1 MVIAH
6 PAARKLA
13 AVSASLL
20 TYRLRPAAGEPRGA
34 FVVMHGRGADEVDL
48 EPLLDVLDRER
59 RLVGILPRGPLS
71 LPPGGAHWY
80 AVRQIGYPDP
90 ETFTATFARVS
101 EWLDAVLAEHGLDA
115 GRLVIAGFSQGAVMS
130 YALGLAASRPRPAAI
145 LAMSGF
151 VPRVDGFELDL
162 AGRAGLPVA
171 ISHGATDPVIGVQWG
186 REARDRLHN
195 AGLAVSYR
203 EDPVDHRITPSALE
217 QARTVL
223 REALA

>member
-1 MVIAH
+1 
-6 PAARKLA
+6 
-13 AVSASLL
+13 VSASLL
-20 TYRLRPAAGEPRGA
+20 TYQLRPAVGEPRA
-34 FVVMHGRGADEVDL
+34 ALVVMHGRGADELDL
-48 EPLLDVLDRER
+48 EPLLDVLDREK
-59 RLVGILPRGPLS
+59 RLVGVLPRGPLS

-101 EWLDAVLAEHGLDA
+101 EWLDALVAEHELDA
-115 GRLVIAGFSQGAVMS
+115 GRLVLAGFSQGAVMS

-145 LAMSGF
+145 VAMSGF
-151 VPRVDGFELDL
+151 VPRVDNFELDL

-171 ISHGATDPVIGVQWG
+171 ISHGTNDPVIGVQWG

-203 EDPVDHRITPSALE
+203 EDPVDHRITPGALD

-223 REALA
+223 RDALSS